1 VPMTAEE
8 KFECRVIPITSRGI
22 KSIMNNWKREK
33 RVEFNADEAINHLA
47 EKFGEP
53 VNGKEWSTINVFRE
67 DNLVAEW
74 DAAHWSGW
82 G

>member
-1 VPMTAEE
+1 M
-8 KFECRVIPITSRGI
+8 
-22 KSIMNNWKREK
+22 
-33 RVEFNADEAINHLA
+33 EFNADEAINHLA

-74 DAAHWSGW
+74 DAAHVEA
-82 G
+82 